1 MTTQANIKINGFST
15 FLSDYMQPEQL
26 SGLKVEDAESTAE
39 ALILAGGDYVEKSML
54 KSSQPLNIT
63 LNSGQLKLKD
73 PAQYRALSKAG
84 TIGSGATWT
93 VGLEGTTYS
102 LVVVNNP
109 LKGVGNSGEDNEVT
123 ITFCGSGKR

>member
-1 MTTQANIKINGFST
+1 MTTQATIKINGFST

-26 SGLKVEDAESTAE
+26 SGLKVEDAESE
-39 ALILAGGDYVEKSML
+39 ATPLILANGDYVERSML
-54 KSSQPLNIT
+54 KSAQPLSIT
-63 LNSGQLKLKD
+63 LNSGQLKIKD

-84 TIGSGATWT
+84 AIGSGATWT

-109 LKGVGNSGEDNEVT
+109 LKTVGNAGEDNEVT